1 MFEIGDKIVY
11 PMHGAGTIENI
22 ELKEILGKERKYFIM
37 KMPIGE
43 MKVMIPID
51 NMVEVGVREIIG
63 KEEMEDVITILK
75 GDRSKMPQ
83 NWNRRFRANMDK
95 IKSGDIYEIAAVVR
109 NLMLLDKEKGLSTG
123 ERKMLNDAKQMLIS
137 EMVLVCE
144 LTLEETEE
152 LVAESVAENTDLD
165 DFEDDEEEEVAE
177 EEKIEAVTDEEETKE
192 EEKEEKE
199 LIEK

>member
-22 ELKEILGKERKYFIM
+22 ELKEILGEKRRYFIM

-51 NMVEVGVREIIG
+51 NMQEVGVREIIS
-63 KEEMEDVITILK
+63 KEEMEEVITILK
-75 GDRSKMPQ
+75 GDRGKMPQ
-83 NWNRRFRANMDK
+83 NWNRRFRLNMDK

-144 LTLEETEE
+144 LTLEETED
-152 LVAESVAENTDLD
+152 LVAESVEFNPHL
-165 DFEDDEEEEVAE
+165 EDEELE
-177 EEKIEAVTDEEETKE
+177 DEESNL
-192 EEKEEKE
+192 EEKEEVV
-199 LIEK
+199 EKK

>member
-22 ELKEILGKERKYFIM
+22 ELKEILGEKRRYFIM

-51 NMVEVGVREIIG
+51 NMQEVGVREIIS
-63 KEEMEDVITILK
+63 KEEMEEVITILK
-75 GDRSKMPQ
+75 GDRGKMPQ
-83 NWNRRFRANMDK
+83 NWNRRFRLNMDK

-144 LTLEETEE
+144 LTLEETED
-152 LVAESVAENTDLD
+152 LVAESVEFNPNL
-165 DFEDDEEEEVAE
+165 EDEELE
-177 EEKIEAVTDEEETKE
+177 DEESNL
-192 EEKEEKE
+192 EEKEEAV
-199 LIEK
+199 EKK